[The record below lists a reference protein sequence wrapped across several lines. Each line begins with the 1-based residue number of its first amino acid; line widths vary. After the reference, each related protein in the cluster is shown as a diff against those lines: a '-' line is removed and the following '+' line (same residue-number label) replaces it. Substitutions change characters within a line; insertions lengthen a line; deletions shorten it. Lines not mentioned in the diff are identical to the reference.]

1 MGPPVSIEL
10 LELGAGVLRDLTDE
24 VVFVG
29 GATVTL
35 WITDPAAP
43 PPRPT
48 KDVDVIVE
56 VATRADYHAFEERL
70 RERGFR
76 DDGRAICRWRHSGTG
91 LILDAMPTDA
101 ELLGFENRWQR
112 EAFPHGEE
120 ITLPSG
126 TRIRAVSPAFMLA
139 TKLEAF
145 HGRGEGDLLA
155 SRDFTNIVALV
166 DGREE
171 LESEFGAAPE
181 NLRSYV
187 ADALHPL
194 LEDPRLL
201 DGVRAQLLSDAA
213 SQSRADEIVIRRLRS
228 IAQTGDAG

>member
-1 MGPPVSIEL
+1 MSIEL
-10 LELGAGVLRDLTDE
+10 LELGAAVLGDLTEE

-48 KDVDVIVE
+48 QDVDVIVE

-70 RERGFR
+70 RGVDFR
-76 DDGRAICRWRHSGTG
+76 NDGRVICRWRHLATG
-91 LILDAMPTDA
+91 LVLDAMPTDA

-112 EAFPHGEE
+112 EAFPQAEE

-145 HGRGEGDLLA
+145 LGRGEGDLLG
-155 SRDFTNIVALV
+155 SRDFTDIVALV
-166 DGREE
+166 DGRQE
-171 LESEFGAAPE
+171 LENEVAGAPE
-181 NLRSYV
+181 ELRSYV
-187 ADALHPL
+187 ADTLHPL
-194 LEDPRLL
+194 LEDPRLS
-201 DGVRAQLLSDAA
+201 DGVRAQLLPDAA
-213 SQSRADEIVIRRLRS
+213 GQSRADEIVIRRLRS
-228 IAQTGDAG
+228 MAETGNAG

>member
-1 MGPPVSIEL
+1 MSIEL
-10 LELGAGVLRDLTDE
+10 LELGAAVLGDLTDE

-48 KDVDVIVE
+48 LDVDVIVE
-56 VATRADYHAFEERL
+56 VATRADYQAFEERL
-70 RERGFR
+70 RGAHFR
-76 DDGRAICRWRHSGTG
+76 DDGRVICRWRHPATG
-91 LILDAMPTDA
+91 LVLDAMPTDA

-112 EAFPHGEE
+112 EAYPHAEE
-120 ITLPSG
+120 ITLPSR

-145 HGRGEGDLLA
+145 LGRGEGDLPG
-155 SRDFTNIVALV
+155 SRDFTDIVALV

-171 LESEFGAAPE
+171 LESEVGAAPE
-181 NLRSYV
+181 ELRSYV

-194 LEDPRLL
+194 LEAPGLL
-201 DGVRAQLLSDAA
+201 DGVRAQLLPDAA
-213 SQSRADEIVIRRLRS
+213 SQSRAEEIVIPRLRS
-228 IAQTGDAG
+228 ISQTGDAG

>member
-1 MGPPVSIEL
+1 MSIEL
-10 LELGAGVLRDLTDE
+10 LELGAAVLGDLTDE

-48 KDVDVIVE
+48 QDVDVIVE

-70 RERGFR
+70 RGFDFR
-76 DDGRAICRWRHSGTG
+76 DDGRVICRWRHPATG
-91 LILDAMPTDA
+91 LVLDAMPTDA

-112 EAFPHGEE
+112 EAFPQAEE

-126 TRIRAVSPAFMLA
+126 TRIRAVSPAFMVA

-145 HGRGEGDLLA
+145 LGRGEGDLLG
-155 SRDFTNIVALV
+155 SRDFTDIVALV

-171 LESEFGAAPE
+171 LETEIAGAPE
-181 NLRSYV
+181 ELRSYV
-187 ADALHPL
+187 ADSLQPL
-194 LEDPRLL
+194 LEDPRLP
-201 DGVRAQLLSDAA
+201 DGVRAQLLPDAA
-213 SQSRADEIVIRRLRS
+213 SQSRADEIVIRRLRLM
-228 IAQTGDAG
+228 AKTGDAG

>member
-1 MGPPVSIEL
+1 VSIDL
-10 LELGAGVLRDLTDE
+10 LELGAAVLGDLTDE

-48 KDVDVIVE
+48 QDVDVIVE

-70 RERGFR
+70 RDAGFR
-76 DDGRAICRWRHSGTG
+76 DDGRVICRWRHPATG
-91 LILDAMPTDA
+91 LVLDAMPTDA

-112 EAFPHGEE
+112 EAFPHAED

-145 HGRGEGDLLA
+145 LGRGEGDFLG
-155 SRDFTNIVALV
+155 SRDFTDIVALV

-171 LESEFGAAPE
+171 LESEVAAAPGQ
-181 NLRSYV
+181 LRSYV
-187 ADALHPL
+187 ADSLHPL
-194 LEDPRLL
+194 LDDARLL
-201 DGVRAQLLSDAA
+201 DGVRAQLLPDAA

-228 IAQTGDAG
+228 IAQTGNPG

>member
-1 MGPPVSIEL
+1 VSIEL
-10 LELGAGVLRDLTDE
+10 LELGAAVLGDLTDE

-48 KDVDVIVE
+48 QDVDVIVE

-70 RERGFR
+70 RGAEFR
-76 DDGRAICRWRHSGTG
+76 DDGRVICRWRHPATG
-91 LILDAMPTDA
+91 LVLDAMPTDA

-112 EAFPHGEE
+112 EAFPHAEE

-126 TRIRAVSPAFMLA
+126 TKIRAVSPPFMLA

-145 HGRGEGDLLA
+145 LGRGEGDLLG
-155 SRDFTNIVALV
+155 SRDFTDIVALV

-171 LESEFGAAPE
+171 LEGDVAAAPE
-181 NLRSYV
+181 ELRSYV
-187 ADALHPL
+187 VDTLHPL
-194 LEDPRLL
+194 LEHPRLL
-201 DGVRAQLLSDAA
+201 DGVRGQLLPDAA
-213 SQSRADEIVIRRLRS
+213 SQSRADEIVIPRLRLM
-228 IAQTGDAG
+228 AQAVDTG

>member
-1 MGPPVSIEL
+1 LSIDL
-10 LELGAGVLRDLTDE
+10 LELGASALGEIADD

-56 VATRADYHAFEERL
+56 VATRAEYHAFEERL
-70 RERGFR
+70 RGAGFR
-76 DDGRAICRWRHSGTG
+76 GDGEVICRWHKRESD

-101 ELLGFENRWQR
+101 DVLGFENRWQR
-112 EAFPHGEE
+112 EAFPHAVEVE
-120 ITLPSG
+120 LPSG
-126 TRIRAVSPAFMLA
+126 ARIRAVPPVFLLA

-145 HGRGEGDLLA
+145 LGRGEGDLLGSA
-155 SRDFTNIVALV
+155 DFADVVALV

-171 LESEFGAAPE
+171 LLAETRAAPMA
-181 NLRSYV
+181 LKPYV
-187 ADALHPL
+187 AAT
-194 LEDPRLL
+194 LEQMLTNERAL
-201 DGVRAQLLSDAA
+201 DGVRAQLLPDAA
-213 SQSRADEIVIRRLRS
+213 SQARADLVVDRLRKL
-228 IAQTGDAG
+228 AADTG